1 MASST
6 SLHADFS
13 RLKNRR
19 TLILAGLSVAL
30 LISLWLDL
38 LAGPSGLTAQQVF
51 EGLINPDSL
60 NLRHRIILWDVRI
73 PDALIAVAVGAAL
86 GLSGVEMQTILD
98 NPIASPFTLGISS
111 AAILGASIAFI
122 LAPAIP
128 FLPTQALVPALALTG
143 ACASAALVLF
153 VVRISNGSRE
163 TVILFGVALVFLC
176 EAISFGFYLIAE
188 AEALQQIAFWSIGSL
203 TKAGWL
209 EITVVSVVFCLI
221 FPFSLRQVWLLTLI
235 RGSEEHARSTGV
247 NVARLRIWVIGRSSI
262 LAAFAVCFVGT
273 ISFIG
278 LVGPHIA
285 RLLLGEDH
293 RMLLPGSALC
303 GALILSIASF
313 LSKTLIPGTVVPV
326 GILTAI
332 VGVPLFLSLL
342 LKNHR
347 QAR

>member
-1 MASST
+1 MTSKS

-13 RLKNRR
+13 RLNNRR
-19 TLILAGLSVAL
+19 ILVLICLFVAL

-38 LAGPSGLTAQQVF
+38 LAGPAGLTAQQVF
-51 EGLINPDSL
+51 EGLIDPSSL
-60 NLRHRIILWDVRI
+60 NLRHSIILWDVRI
-73 PDALIAVAVGAAL
+73 PDALIAVVVGAAL
-86 GLSGVEMQTILD
+86 GLSGIEMQTILD

-111 AAILGASIAFI
+111 AAILGASIAII
-122 LAPAIP
+122 LSPVIP
-128 FLPTQALVPALALTG
+128 FLPSQALTPVLALVG

-153 VVRISNGSRE
+153 VVRISSGNRE

-176 EAISFGFYLIAE
+176 EAISFGFYLIAD
-188 AEALQQIAFWSIGSL
+188 AEALYQIAFWAMGSL
-203 TKAGWL
+203 TKAGWI
-209 EITVVSVVFCLI
+209 EVAIVSAVFCLV

-247 NVARLRIWVIGRSSI
+247 NVAKLRIWVIARSSL

-313 LSKTLIPGTVVPV
+313 LSKILLPGTVVPV
-326 GILTAI
+326 GVLTAI
-332 VGVPLFLSLL
+332 IGVPLFLSLL
-342 LKNHR
+342 LQNHR
-347 QAR
+347 RTR